1 MAPPCYRRHRFPP
14 EITGC
19 GFRKETIAGMG
30 RNGRDAPEADVQ
42 MVHKTNGRG
51 PIETLGHA

>member
-1 MAPPCYRRHRFPP
+1 
-14 EITGC
+14 
-19 GFRKETIAGMG
+19 MG